1 MKKNRISEPNVLNQ
15 VDGKLQ
21 KNITENVPV
30 FLILALCLL
39 AINIFPNL
47 YYLSQ
52 ENILSAPTD
61 TAEKHVWITGSPKV
75 DEGLYLLTPGQL
87 EETFPELLPLVTRTT
102 ASPEFHSR
110 VSAIQYES
118 GLPQSVN
125 LPPAVANIFFKPIP
139 INRAE
144 KEILS
149 TLPGIGPVLAG
160 RIIDRRED
168 KGPFRS
174 KDELLNIN
182 GIGPKK
188 LARLV
193 DNIVLD

>member
-1 MKKNRISEPNVLNQ
+1 MKKNRISEPNVLNP
-15 VDGKLQ
+15 VEDELQ
-21 KNITENVPV
+21 KNTKEYIPV
-30 FLILALCLL
+30 FLILGLCLL
-39 AINIFPNL
+39 TVSVLHNRSNVT
-47 YYLSQ
+47 Q
-52 ENILSAPTD
+52 KNILPASID
-61 TAEKHVWITGSPKV
+61 TAEKYIWITGSPKV
-75 DEGLYLLTPGQL
+75 TEGLYLLTHKQL
-87 EETFPELLPLVTRTT
+87 EDTFPELLPLVTKTT
-102 ASPEFHSR
+102 ASPEFDFR

-125 LPPAVANIFFKPIP
+125 LPPTVANIFLKPIP

-149 TLPGIGPVLAG
+149 TLPGIGPVLAE
-160 RIIDRRED
+160 RIIQRREE

-174 KDELLNIN
+174 KDELLHIT

-188 LARLV
+188 LAQLV